1 VDVDW
6 LTSDQ
11 GRAAVAAL
19 RDVDP
24 LRARSAQPHLS
35 AQQIADA
42 LTQAQHRPSGYPLPL
57 VTAEGIQQ
65 ASPAEVARRR
75 AARLTA
81 SGIEAVIDA
90 GCGIGMD
97 AWAFAQAG
105 LRVIAYEAD
114 PDTFAV
120 ARANLAGTGAQIRHA
135 DVTTADLPPG
145 SALYVD
151 PARRLEHRQ
160 ADGRAIRPH
169 DPQLWRPPWDWVLH
183 QAQQRPVVARIR
195 PGHRGLPEGAEW
207 HCTSI
212 ARHLVDATAWF
223 PPLAQVPRRASVL
236 TGPRA
241 HELTGPAVTAAVGPV
256 QRFIIDPDPAIVRSG
271 LVAEAAATA
280 HGHLIDEHLA
290 FITTTVRPDPWLGR
304 CMEVLEQTSL
314 KAAAATCRRL
324 GVSSATLWARG
335 FQRLPHLAMPQGP
348 DSVVVA
354 ARIGP
359 DRRTQAWVGRRV
371 H

>member
-1 VDVDW
+1 MDVDW

-24 LRARSAQPHLS
+24 LRARSVQPQLS
-35 AQQIADA
+35 AQQVADA
-42 LTQAQHRPSGYPLPL
+42 LTQVQHRPSDFPLPL
-57 VTAEGIQQ
+57 VTAEGVQQ
-65 ASPAEVARRR
+65 ASPVEVARRR
-75 AARLTA
+75 AARLA
-81 SGIEAVIDA
+81 SSGIETIVDA

-97 AWAFAQAG
+97 AWAFARAG

-120 ARANLAGTGAQIRHA
+120 ARVNLAGADVRQA
-135 DVTTADLPPG
+135 DVTTVDLPPG
-145 SALYVD
+145 AALYVD

-160 ADGRAIRPH
+160 TDGRAIRPH
-169 DPQLWRPPWDWVLH
+169 DPQLWRPPWDWVLT

-195 PGHRGLPEGAEW
+195 PGHRGLPDGTEW

-236 TGPRA
+236 TGPQA
-241 HELTGPAVTAAVGPV
+241 HELTGPAVTPETGPV
-256 QRFIIDPDPAIVRSG
+256 ARFIVDPDPAIVRSG
-271 LVAEAAATA
+271 LVAEAASTA
-280 HGHLIDEHLA
+280 EGHLIDEHLA

-304 CMEVLEQTSL
+304 CMEILEPTSL
-314 KAAAATCRRL
+314 KAAVATCRRL
-324 GVSSATLWARG
+324 GLSSATLWVRG
-335 FQRLPHLAMPQGP
+335 FQRPPHLAMPQGP
-348 DSVVVA
+348 DAVVVA

-359 DRRTQAWVGRRV
+359 DRRTHAWVGRRV